1 MKLAAIVIIAVLGT
15 LAIRVVYEGRSALAA
30 GDYETAARWYLPF
43 APHVDEAY
51 AKLRERTKS
60 EDPAVALAA
69 WRSIRSAARATRSLW
84 QPHADDLAAADAAI
98 AKLSAEAPGGGK
110 LDGVVRD
117 SDRLAW
123 HRERLARDVRP
134 SIGAAALAGIGIV
147 LWLVGAALLV
157 RRRARSSALPLGV
170 LRAPAKPGLAIGPGA
185 LVVVGLALWFVGL
198 YKT

>member
-1 MKLAAIVIIAVLGT
+1 MKLAIVVGLAVLAA
-15 LAIRVVYEGRSALAA
+15 LAIRVVYEGRSALAN

-51 AKLRERTKS
+51 AKLRAQTKS

-84 QPHADDLAAADAAI
+84 QPRADDLAAADAAI

-110 LDGVVRD
+110 LDG
-117 SDRLAW
+117 DRLAW
-123 HRERLARDVRP
+123 HRDRLARDVRP
-134 SIGAAALAGIGIV
+134 SIGAAALAGIGIL

-157 RRRARSSALPLGV
+157 RRKALSYV
-170 LRAPAKPGLAIGPGA
+170 PAG